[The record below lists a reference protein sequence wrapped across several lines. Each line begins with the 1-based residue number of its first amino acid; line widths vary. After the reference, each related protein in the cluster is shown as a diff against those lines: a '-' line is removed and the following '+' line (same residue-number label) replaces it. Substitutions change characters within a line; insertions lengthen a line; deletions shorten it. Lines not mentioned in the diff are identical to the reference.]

1 MTARALYVYA
11 IVPSQLPDHWSMQGI
26 DGSSVRVVSEANI
39 IALVHDMAE
48 AAAYTGPDD
57 DVRRWVVEHA
67 RVVEAAWQET
77 GSALPVTFD
86 VIVRGDDSTT
96 AEDRLRSWLR
106 TTAEALTEQLR
117 SFSGRS
123 ELRIELGLREA
134 SSPSAPMPNPPL
146 RSTRGRD
153 VLMAKRHLLVQRD
166 RIREKAAGLER
177 RARREL
183 PPLCEKFVEL
193 SRIHMDDVAA
203 PVLGAALL
211 VPNSGVEAV
220 GRWLAH
226 LLQEE
231 PALAVRFLGPWPP
244 YSFLTMPMP
253 SADAIAPTAS
263 PAAADINGGR

>member
-11 IVPSQLPDHWSMQGI
+11 IVPPALPDDWSAQGVN
-26 DGSSVRVVSEANI
+26 GSSVRAVSEANV

-67 RVVEAAWQET
+67 RVVEAAWQVT

-86 VIVRGDDSTT
+86 VIVRGDHSTT

-106 TTAEALTEQLR
+106 TSAGALTEQLR
-117 SFSGRS
+117 SFNDRS
-123 ELRIELGLREA
+123 ELRIELGLKDS
-134 SSPSAPMPNPPL
+134 SSPSEEMPNPPL
-146 RSTRGRD
+146 RSARGRD

-193 SRIHMDDVAA
+193 PRVHMDDVA

-211 VPNSGVEAV
+211 VPNSGIEEV

-226 LLQEE
+226 RLQEE

-244 YSFLTMPMP
+244 YSFVTMPMA
-253 SADAIAPTAS
+253 SANATAPAGP
-263 PAAADINGGR
+263 PAAADINRGR

>member
-11 IVPSQLPDHWSMQGI
+11 IVPPQLPDHWSAQGI
-26 DGSSVRVVSEANI
+26 NSSHVRTVSEANV

-67 RVVEAAWQET
+67 QIVEAAWHET

-86 VIVRGDDSTT
+86 VIVRGDDSTS
-96 AEDRLRSWLR
+96 AEDRLRGWLR
-106 TTAEALTEQLR
+106 HSADALTEQLR
-117 SFSGRS
+117 SLSGRS
-123 ELRIELGLREA
+123 ELRIELGLRDSA
-134 SSPSAPMPNPPL
+134 SPSDHPSNPPL
-146 RSTRGRD
+146 RSARGRD

-193 SRIHMDDVAA
+193 PRVHMDDVA

-211 VPNSGVEAV
+211 VPNSGIEVV

-226 LLQEE
+226 LLREE

-244 YSFLTMPMP
+244 YSFVTMTMP
-253 SADAIAPTAS
+253 SADATA
-263 PAAADINGGR
+263 PAAPPAVTDVNGR

>member
-11 IVPSQLPDHWSMQGI
+11 IVPPPLPDHWSAPGI
-26 DGSSVRVVSEANI
+26 NGSHVRTVSEANV
-39 IALVHDMAE
+39 IALVHDLAE

-67 RVVEAAWQET
+67 QVVEAAWHET

-86 VIVRGDDSTT
+86 VIVRGDDSTS
-96 AEDRLRSWLR
+96 AEDRLRWWLR
-106 TTAEALTEQLR
+106 NSADALTEQLR
-117 SFSGRS
+117 SLSGRS
-123 ELRIELGLREA
+123 ELRIELGLRDS
-134 SSPSAPMPNPPL
+134 SSPSDQTSNPPL
-146 RSTRGRD
+146 RSARGRD

-183 PPLCEKFVEL
+183 PALCEKFVEL
-193 SRIHMDDVAA
+193 SRVHMDDVA
-203 PVLGAALL
+203 PVFGAALL
-211 VPNSGVEAV
+211 VPNSGIEDV

-244 YSFLTMPMP
+244 YSFVTMTMPSE
-253 SADAIAPTAS
+253 SAAAATTS
-263 PAAADINGGR
+263 PAATRFNGP